1 MKQFDRGCRTIDE
14 ILDFGET
21 MGRYAISKTDE
32 KRRAYSPGMGTG
44 DGGTATGFKLVSGS
58 GTGAGA
64 ATGT

>member
-1 MKQFDRGCRTIDE
+1 
-14 ILDFGET
+14 

-44 DGGTATGFKLVSGS
+44 DWGTATGFKLVSGS